1 MANIA
6 EDLTIRPHLLRAVYE
21 WCEER
26 KHTPYLAVRG
36 GRGDVQLPPM
46 LNSGKKEVFLNISP
60 DAVRDLIIKD
70 YVSFTAR
77 FDGSSF
83 QVVLPI
89 PAIIGIF
96 ARENGIGLSFRAQ
109 EEKPPPPNVQKPDVA
124 KYTPPKLQVI

>member
-6 EDLTIRPHLLRAVYE
+6 EDITIRPHLLRAVYA

-36 GRGDVQLPPM
+36 GRSDVKLPPM
-46 LNSGKKEVFLNISP
+46 LNNGKKEMFLNISSE
-60 DAVRDLIIKD
+60 AVRDLVIKD

-77 FDGSSF
+77 FDGSAF
-83 QVVLPI
+83 YVVLPI

-109 EEKPPPPNVQKPDVA
+109 EEKKPAAAPEVA
-124 KYTPPKLQVI
+124 KYTPPKLKVI